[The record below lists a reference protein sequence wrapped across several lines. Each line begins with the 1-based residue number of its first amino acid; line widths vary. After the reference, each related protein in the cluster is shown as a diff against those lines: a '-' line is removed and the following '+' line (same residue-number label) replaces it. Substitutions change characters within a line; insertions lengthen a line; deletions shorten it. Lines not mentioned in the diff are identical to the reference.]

1 MTAGVL
7 LAGMQTRSEAMR
19 APFGLAWCLA
29 AVMVFAGVPGASHA
43 AEHVGLVHPVSDVQL
58 SVPVAGVVQRVL
70 VKPGQWV
77 REGQALVELESA
89 AQQLEF
95 RRRTVILEDESEL
108 SASRAR
114 LEVVT
119 ELQRMTESVAS
130 TTSSISAGSTPA
142 RPTACRIAWAA
153 SEGERWAFNAPLNA
167 RPIGV
172 RAVETITAVVKKPSS
187 LRPMVQEIEPPPS
200 TTRVCPVT

>member
-108 SASRAR
+108 AASRAR

-130 TTSSISAGSTPA
+130 TTSSISREELLTKVWGMA
-142 RPTACRIAWAA
+142 RPPATRTIDT
-153 SEGERWAFNAPLNA
+153 FMLNL
-167 RPIGV
+167 RKYFEEDPSKPVHFLSV
-172 RAVETITAVVKKPSS
+172 RGMGYRFVK
-187 LRPMVQEIEPPPS
+187 
-200 TTRVCPVT
+200 